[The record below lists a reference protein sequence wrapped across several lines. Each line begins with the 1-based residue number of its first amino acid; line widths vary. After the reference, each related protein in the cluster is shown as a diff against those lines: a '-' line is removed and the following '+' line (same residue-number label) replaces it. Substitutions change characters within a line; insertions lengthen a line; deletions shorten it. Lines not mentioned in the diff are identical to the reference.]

1 MYHCCL
7 LPPIKSRL
15 LRLCLLFGCNA
26 YLHPSTP
33 ILGTTRARSV
43 NTYIGLVP
51 FRPIR
56 CVKNHPF
63 LKKMDPRSTYRS
75 AYYHGAEHLLGITM
89 RKPKEETTFQYLYR
103 DVTTEILLTY
113 GKVPQYY
120 RGTNTKNLVCVV
132 SVNHAFRM
140 WQWRTSRRH
149 LRYQHNIYKF
159 KRHLCGN

>member
-26 YLHPSTP
+26 CLHPSTP

-43 NTYIGLVP
+43 NTYVGLVP

-75 AYYHGAEHLLGITM
+75 AYYHGAEHRLGITM
-89 RKPKEETTFQYLYR
+89 RKPKEENTFQYLYR
-103 DVTTEILLTY
+103 DITTENSPNIR
-113 GKVPQYY
+113 KVPQYY
-120 RGTNTKNLVCVV
+120 RDTNTKILLCII

-140 WQWRTSRRH
+140 WQWGTSRRYP
-149 LRYQHNIYKF
+149 RYPHNVHKF
-159 KRHLCGN
+159 KHHLCGN